1 MGLRTKLHNAYMTVR
16 NWVKGPDCC
25 GLWENP
31 DGRLVECDDWWG
43 YQNCMFPGCGHYQIE
58 HSDGSPNTVVYSKE
72 HPEDVGTEVTWSK
85 GCMNAGCGDC
95 PGFWTKKDLHNF
107 VHSLSYARNQ
117 ATHMMF
123 YDEDDVEAVRNV
135 HDDNVKHVDASVRV
149 IVQVT
154 TTVKTRDCE
163 ALEKVF
169 AREARIRDKFP
180 NVLLDFDII
189 YEPEDEKTSITE

>member
-1 MGLRTKLHNAYMTVR
+1 
-16 NWVKGPDCC
+16 
-25 GLWENP
+25 
-31 DGRLVECDDWWG
+31 
-43 YQNCMFPGCGHYQIE
+43 
-58 HSDGSPNTVVYSKE
+58 
-72 HPEDVGTEVTWSK
+72 
-85 GCMNAGCGDC
+85 
-95 PGFWTKKDLHNF
+95 
-107 VHSLSYARNQ
+107 
-117 ATHMMF
+117 MMF

-154 TTVKTRDCE
+154 TTVKTRDRE